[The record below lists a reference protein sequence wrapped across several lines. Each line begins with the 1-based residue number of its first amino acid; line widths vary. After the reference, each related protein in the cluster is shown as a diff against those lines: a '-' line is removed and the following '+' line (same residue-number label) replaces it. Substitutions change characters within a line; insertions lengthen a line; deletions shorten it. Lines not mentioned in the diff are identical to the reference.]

1 MNKIKFRKIGN
12 IKFLYFL
19 LTLFIILL
27 SFSSIAIGVANI
39 SIKDCFEIFFSNLFS
54 ETPETSTE
62 IIIMKLRVPR
72 ILLALLTGVNLAV
85 TGAVYQS
92 IFKNSMADPYILGVS
107 SGASLGAAIG
117 FLIGGFIPIFAFVGA
132 IIANALVF
140 LLSGVKGK
148 SSTIR
153 LLLAGIGINYLFSS
167 ALALIRTYS
176 NDRQIE
182 LFMWGMGNFST
193 ATYKRVIVLALISAP
208 ILIYFFLNRKNLNLL
223 LLGEDV
229 AKSLGV
235 DSVTLRRNLL
245 IASSILIATTVSFT
259 GTIGFV
265 GLIIPHMIRMV
276 MGSNYRKNFIFI
288 AMLGMIFLL
297 VCDNI
302 SRSVLENT
310 EVPIGIVTSI
320 FGAPYFMYLVYKER
334 KKVEG

>member
-1 MNKIKFRKIGN
+1 MNKIKLEKIGN

-19 LTLFIILL
+19 LTLFIIILAI
-27 SFSSIAIGVANI
+27 SSIAVGVANI
-39 SIKDCFEIFFSNLFS
+39 SVKDCFEIFFTNLFGGQV
-54 ETPETSTE
+54 EGAREV
-62 IIIMKLRVPR
+62 IIMKLRVPR

-85 TGAVYQS
+85 TGAIYQS
-92 IFKNSMADPYILGVS
+92 VFKNSMADPYILGVS

-132 IIANALVF
+132 IVANLLVF
-140 LLSGVKGK
+140 LLSGLKGK

-167 ALALIRTYS
+167 MLSLIRTYS

-193 ATYKRVIVLALISAP
+193 ATYERVLVLFVISMP
-208 ILIYFFLNRKNLNLL
+208 ILIYFFINRKNLNLL

-235 DSVTLRRNLL
+235 DSVNLRRNLL
-245 IASSILIATTVSFT
+245 VASSILIATTVSFT

-265 GLIIPHMIRMV
+265 GLIIPHVIRMI
-276 MGSNYRKNFIFI
+276 MGSNYRKNFIFT
-288 AMLGMIFLL
+288 AMLGMVFLL
-297 VCDNI
+297 ICDNI
-302 SRSVLENT
+302 SRAVLENT
-310 EVPIGIVTSI
+310 EIPIGIVTSI

-334 KKVEG
+334 KKVDG

>member
-1 MNKIKFRKIGN
+1 MNKINLKKVGN

-19 LTLFIILL
+19 FSVLIIFLAIA
-27 SFSSIAIGVANI
+27 SIAVGVANI
-39 SIKDCFEIFFSNLFS
+39 SVKDCFDIFLENLFGGEIES
-54 ETPETSTE
+54 SKE
-62 IIIMKLRVPR
+62 IIIMQLRVPR
-72 ILLALLTGVNLAV
+72 ILLALLTGVNLAL
-85 TGAVYQS
+85 TGAIYQA
-92 IFKNSMADPYILGVS
+92 IFRNSMADPYMLGVS
-107 SGASLGAAIG
+107 SGASLGAALG
-117 FLIGGFIPIFAFVGA
+117 FLIGGFIPVFAFIGA
-132 IIANALVF
+132 IIANFLVF
-140 LLSGVKGK
+140 LLSGVRGK

-193 ATYKRVIVLALISAP
+193 ATYDRVIVLTIISMP

-223 LLGEDV
+223 LLGEEV

-235 DSVTLRRNLL
+235 DSIKLRRNLL

-265 GLIIPHMIRMV
+265 GLIIPHIIRMV
-276 MGSNYRKNFIFI
+276 MGSNYRKNFVFT
-288 AMLGMIFLL
+288 AMLGMVFLL

-302 SRSVLENT
+302 SRSLLENS

-334 KKVEG
+334 KKVER